1 MQKVLYSPDG
11 SGILTPRR
19 EIERTAGLKVIDKTS
34 VMLLKNKTMQ
44 EDEFKWKRSYT
55 IVLLL
60 NAFYILL
67 FYFLMQMY
75 A

>member
-1 MQKVLYSPDG
+1 MNE
-11 SGILTPRR
+11 TP
-19 EIERTAGLKVIDKTS
+19 KY
-34 VMLLKNKTMQ
+34 
-44 EDEFKWKRSYT
+44 WKKSYT
-55 IVLLL
+55 LVLLL

>member
-1 MQKVLYSPDG
+1 
-11 SGILTPRR
+11 
-19 EIERTAGLKVIDKTS
+19 
-34 VMLLKNKTMQ
+34 MLLKNKTMQ
-44 EDEFKWKRSYT
+44 EEEFKWKRSYT